1 MFSKVLRDIAKPQWI
16 EIISIL
22 KRSTGMS
29 VAELAKRLKMSYMG
43 VKQHCVELQKRGY
56 LDTWRRPKNIG
67 RPEKAYRLTSKV
79 NALFPQVG
87 NDLTLEILEAV
98 EQTYGSS
105 ASEKLLYTYFHK
117 MTDRYLS
124 KVKGETPAERAVSL
138 ARVRDLEGYLSSC
151 DPEEAEELGLRI
163 VEYHSP
169 FSEVAD
175 KYPIALRME
184 EHMFEKILGA
194 TVQREAEHASGLV
207 RYTFRIGA

>member
-67 RPEKAYRLTSKV
+67 RPEKAYRLTPKV
-79 NALFPQVG
+79 NVLFPQVG
-87 NDLTLEILEAV
+87 NALTLEILEAV
-98 EQTYGSS
+98 EQTYGAN

-117 MTDRYLS
+117 MADRYLT
-124 KVKGETPAERAVSL
+124 KVKGDTPAERAASL
-138 ARVRDLEGYLSSC
+138 SKMRDLEGYLSSC
-151 DPEEAEELGLRI
+151 DLEEVAEFGLRI
-163 VEYHSP
+163 VEYHCP
-169 FSEVAD
+169 FTEVSQ
-175 KYPIALRME
+175 KYPIAFRME
-184 EHMFEKILGA
+184 EQMFEKVIG
-194 TVQREAEHASGLV
+194 VHVHREEERASGLV
-207 RYTFRIGA
+207 RFTFKIDA

>member
-67 RPEKAYRLTSKV
+67 RPEKAYRLTTKV

-117 MTDRYLS
+117 MADRYES
-124 KVKGETPAERAVSL
+124 KLKGETPAERAVSL
-138 ARVRDLEGYLSSC
+138 AKMRNLEGYLSSC
-151 DPEEAEELGLRI
+151 DLEEVEEFGLRI

-169 FSEVAD
+169 FTEVSQ

-184 EHMFEKILGA
+184 EQMVEKLVGA
-194 TVQREAEHASGLV
+194 TVHREEERASGLV
-207 RYTFRIGA
+207 RYTFKIEA

>member
-67 RPEKAYRLTSKV
+67 RPEKAYRLTTKV
-79 NALFPQVG
+79 NALFPQIG
-87 NDLTLEILEAV
+87 NELTLEILEAV
-98 EQTYGSS
+98 EQTYGAN
-105 ASEKLLYTYFHK
+105 ASEKLLFTYFHK
-117 MTDRYLS
+117 MTDRYVS
-124 KVKGETPAERAVSL
+124 KVKGETVAERTASL
-138 ARVRDLEGYLSSC
+138 AKVRDLEGYLSSC
-151 DPEEAEELGLRI
+151 DLEEVEEFGLRVI
-163 VEYHSP
+163 EYHSP
-169 FSEVAD
+169 FTDVSA

-184 EHMFEKILGA
+184 EQMFEKILGA
-194 TVQREAEHASGLV
+194 PVHREEERASGLV
-207 RYTFRIGA
+207 RYTFKVEA